1 MSQASDRRNPLRLIV
16 SKDTQLR
23 ILSLV
28 GGAVF
33 FSMAVLALAWLW
45 LGQWIWTLAVGIA
58 CGAVASLWV
67 SRQIA
72 GPFYR
77 IQADLEAVLDNAAE
91 GREIR
96 LRPGDPLH
104 HLAELVN
111 RLIERSR
118 QAPKG

>member
-1 MSQASDRRNPLRLIV
+1 MSEASDRRNPLRLIV
-16 SKDTQLR
+16 SKETQLR
-23 ILSLV
+23 ILALV

-33 FSMAVLALAWLW
+33 FSMAVLVLAWVW
-45 LGQWIWTLAVGIA
+45 LGLWMWAIVVGLAFG
-58 CGAVASLWV
+58 GLASLWV

-77 IQADLEAVLDNAAE
+77 IQTDLEAVLDGAAE

-96 LRPGDPLH
+96 LRPGDPLQ

-111 RLIERSR
+111 QLIKKTRS
-118 QAPKG
+118 